1 MPPELDDRTTAQLAF
16 LVEADRLKSVLRAN
30 PLVDG
35 SRRENTAEHSWH
47 IALMALVLADRSD
60 EPVDLGHALALCLV
74 HDLVEIDAG
83 DTPPWDEAGR
93 ATKAERE
100 AACADRLFALL
111 PEDQATTFRGW
122 WDEFEAATTPEARLA
137 RAVDSLAPLIV
148 NHASGGLLWREKGRT
163 EADVRARNARL
174 EAWAPRLVPIVDA
187 LVDHAAAEGWF
198 GEPAEAS
205 PAP

>member
-1 MPPELDDRTTAQLAF
+1 MTEGLDDRTRSQLAF

-47 IALMALVLADRSD
+47 IALMALVLAERSA

-83 DTPPWDEAGR
+83 DTPPWDTEGR
-93 ATKAERE
+93 ATKVERE

-111 PEDQATTFRGW
+111 PADQAATFRGW
-122 WDEFEAATTPEARLA
+122 WDEFEAAATPEARLA

-148 NHASGGLLWREKGRT
+148 NHANGGDLWRERGRT

-174 EAWAPRLVPIVDA
+174 EAWAPGLVPVVDA
-187 LVDHAAAEGWF
+187 LVDDAVAKGWL
-198 GEPAEAS
+198 
-205 PAP
+205 

>member
-1 MPPELDDRTTAQLAF
+1 VTDGLDERTAAQLAF

-47 IALMALVLADRSD
+47 VALMALVLAERSD
-60 EPVDLGHALALCLV
+60 EPVDLGRVLALCAV

-83 DTPPWDEAGR
+83 DTVPWDTDGL

-100 AACADRLFALL
+100 AAAADRLFALL
-111 PEDQATTFRGW
+111 PDDQAATFRSW
-122 WDEFEAATTPEARLA
+122 WDEFEAGETPEARLA
-137 RAVDSLAPLIV
+137 KAVDSLAPLIV
-148 NHASGGLLWREKGRT
+148 NHAEGGRLWRERGRT

-174 EAWAPRLVPIVDA
+174 EVWAPQLVPVVDA
-187 LVDHAAAEGWF
+187 LVDDAVAKGWL
-198 GEPAEAS
+198 
-205 PAP
+205 